1 MNESRRRTSTAGIV
15 AGLAVLMVLASYC
28 SNSESRTGDPKPAV
42 SAVAAKP
49 ATAEKPCADCPPAGS
64 QSAGGRRHLA
74 GDARAKAR
82 RTPEEVAQTG
92 EKLGGVLA
100 KLAEASGEAPSETYD
115 PQAIV
120 DKVGS
125 EVEPLFTWVRDNTW
139 LVPYQGSLRG
149 PAGVLMDRLGNS
161 LDRALL
167 LCDLLGRAGLDAR
180 LAHAALSEKQAR
192 EILDKAAAPPAPPA
206 PRAAPPLTDA
216 DREAIKGYASEF
228 GVDER
233 ALFKAVEDETARR
246 TALAGRASRGE
257 ADILPGLLDL
267 AAKHRTQNAD
277 AETRQAVEDLRDHW
291 WVRVETDSG
300 TADLDPSLPDAVPGK
315 ALTAAEGTTAPDG
328 LDEGM
333 IHRIVLRVV
342 MERWEAGRSAEQ
354 EVLRREFRPSE
365 TAGRRMILSH
375 APADWPD
382 MPDTLRRKDAPKRLH
397 DAILKQ
403 KGWTPVLKVGDDEE
417 KGSGFDAAGQLLAKG
432 AKKKGG
438 GGPLGGLGG
447 GLMGGAAGGS
457 ETPAADEKSVLTAE
471 WVEYEILS
479 PGRPAR
485 TVRRELFDLVGPAGR
500 AGSSVP
506 RPQVDD
512 AARMTRSLALLGRTE
527 ILPLY
532 CRWSE
537 DYARY
542 LADGHLLAEQE
553 ALLSFYDVDTLKK
566 PEEVLEKLSQL
577 DRLPAALYQIARA
590 GRVPGGY
597 LASPNILSLHSIF
610 WEDAKGVL
618 QRGAAIDIVD
628 NSGAVRPALAE
639 EAFRTRLA
647 QGVRDSVRESVLS
660 AQAQGDDPLTR
671 FYREAAK
678 AGVGWLAA
686 APGDAGVLAK
696 VELPPDL
703 VARLREAMRDGDV
716 VVFPKRAVVLDG
728 RPVVRWWKFDPASG
742 DALVLDERGWG
753 QPMTSYVQKVERIM
767 QLKGWVE
774 LGADILKCALTG
786 VVAAFG
792 NDPKMDTN
800 AFLTCIQVILCNQ
813 LYNQFEDYCDLETNW
828 TNFILKQIA
837 GYLAGEFCDL
847 VSDDETWKGASS

>member
-1 MNESRRRTSTAGIV
+1 MNESRRRISTAGIV
-15 AGLAVLMVLASYC
+15 AGLAVLMVLASFC
-28 SNSESRTGDPKPAV
+28 SKSESSAGDPKPAV
-42 SAVAAKP
+42 AAK
-49 ATAEKPCADCPPAGS
+49 AQEPCADCPPAGAVGS
-64 QSAGGRRHLA
+64 QAAGGRRHLA
-74 GDARAKAR
+74 KDARPKTR
-82 RTPEEVAQTG
+82 RSPEEMAQTG
-92 EKLGGVLA
+92 EKLGAVLA
-100 KLAEASGEAPSETYD
+100 KLSEASAEIPAETYE
-115 PQAIV
+115 PQAVV
-120 DKVGS
+120 DETGS
-125 EVEPLFTWVRDNTW
+125 DVEALFAWVRDNTY
-139 LVPYQGSLRG
+139 LVPYRGSLRG
-149 PAGVLMDRLGNS
+149 PAGVLMDKLGNS

-167 LCDLLGRAGLDAR
+167 LHDLLAKAGHEAR
-180 LAHAALSEKQAR
+180 LAHATLTEGQAR
-192 EILDKAAAPPAPPA
+192 DILDKAVAPPAEAETAAGPA
-206 PRAAPPLTDA
+206 LSAADK
-216 DREAIKGYASEF
+216 EAIEGYAAEF
-228 GVDER
+228 GLDAKTLFQAVD
-233 ALFKAVEDETARR
+233 DEVARR
-246 TALAGRASRGE
+246 ARLARRATEGE
-257 ADILPGLLDL
+257 KGILTNLLDL
-267 AAKHRTQNAD
+267 TAKHRTQAPD
-277 AETRQAVEDLRDHW
+277 DETRRGIDDLRDHW
-291 WVRVETDSG
+291 WVQADTESG
-300 TADLDPSLPDAVPGK
+300 TVDLDPSLPDAAPGK
-315 ALTAAEGTTAPDG
+315 ALTEADETTAPDG

-342 MERWEAGRSAEQ
+342 MERWADGRLEEQ
-354 EVLRREFRPSE
+354 EILRRELHPSE

-382 MPDTLRRKDAPKRLH
+382 MPDMLRRKDAPKRLH

-403 KGWTPVLKVGDDEE
+403 KGWTPVLNLGDEE
-417 KGSGFDAAGQLLAKG
+417 ERGAGFSDAGRLQAKG
-432 AKKKGG
+432 EPKKRS

-447 GLMGGAAGGS
+447 GLTGGLTGGGGEPQAA
-457 ETPAADEKSVLTAE
+457 EAKSILTAE
-471 WVEYEILS
+471 WIEYEVLS

-485 TVRRELFDLVGPAGR
+485 KVRREVFDLIGPSGR
-500 AGSSVP
+500 SGSAVS

-512 AARMTRSLALLGRTE
+512 AARLTRSLALLGRTE

-553 ALLSFYDVDTLKK
+553 ALLSFYDADTLKE

-628 NSGAVRPALAE
+628 NAGAVRPALAG
-639 EAFRTRLA
+639 EAFQIRLA
-647 QGVRDSVRESVLS
+647 QGVRDSVRESALS
-660 AQAQGDDPLTR
+660 APAQGDDPLTR
-671 FYREAAK
+671 FYREADK
-678 AGVGWLAA
+678 AAVGWLAA
-686 APGDAGVLAK
+686 SPADGGALSGVGLA
-696 VELPPDL
+696 PDL

-728 RPVVRWWKFDPASG
+728 RPVVRWWRVDPASG

-753 QPMTSYVQKVERIM
+753 QAMTSYVQKVERIM

-786 VVAAFG
+786 VIAAFG
-792 NDPKMDTN
+792 DDETMDTN

-847 VSDDETWKGASS
+847 VSDGETWKGASS

>member
-1 MNESRRRTSTAGIV
+1 MSGSRRCPSTAGIV
-15 AGLAVLMVLASYC
+15 AGLAVLTVLTSFC
-28 SNSESRTGDPKPAV
+28 SKSESRSEDPTP
-42 SAVAAKP
+42 AVAAKADMAAGP
-49 ATAEKPCADCPPAGS
+49 AATTAAPCADCPPAGS

-74 GDARAKAR
+74 PGARTKAG
-82 RTPEEVAQTG
+82 RTPEEMAQTG

-100 KLAEASGEAPSETYD
+100 KLVEASGEAPSETYD

-125 EVEPLFTWVRDNTW
+125 EVEPLFAWVRDNTW

-167 LCDLLGRAGLDAR
+167 LCDLLDKAGVDAR
-180 LAHAALSEKQAR
+180 LAHAVLSEKQAR
-192 EILDKAAAPPAPPA
+192 EILDKAAVPPAPSA
-206 PRAAPPLTDA
+206 PPAAPPLTDA
-216 DREAIKGYASEF
+216 DRETIQGYASEY

-257 ADILPGLLDL
+257 TDILPGLLDL
-267 AAKHRTQNAD
+267 AAKHRIQNAD

-300 TADLDPSLPDAVPGK
+300 TADLDPSLPDSVPGK
-315 ALTAAEGTTAPDG
+315 ALAAAAETVEPRRI
-328 LDEGM
+328 DEALF
-333 IHRIVLRVV
+333 HKVVFRVV
-342 MERWEAGRSAEQ
+342 MEKWEAGRLQEQ
-354 EVLRREFRPSE
+354 EVLRHEFVPSGV
-365 TAGRRMILSH
+365 AGRRMVLSH

-382 MPDTLRRKDAPKRLH
+382 MPDMLRRKDASRRLH

-417 KGSGFDAAGQLLAKG
+417 KGSGFDAAGQLLAEG
-432 AKKKGG
+432 ARKKGG

-447 GLMGGAAGGS
+447 GLMGGVAGGS
-457 ETPAADEKSVLTAE
+457 ETQAADKKSVLTAE

-485 TVRRELFDLVGPAGR
+485 KVRRELFDLVGPAVR
-500 AGSSVP
+500 AGSSAP
-506 RPQVDD
+506 QPQVDD
-512 AARMTRSLALLGRTE
+512 AARLTRSLALLGRTE

-553 ALLSFYDVDTLKK
+553 ALLSFYDVATLKK

-597 LASPNILSLHSIF
+597 LASPNILSVHSIF

-628 NSGAVRPALAE
+628 NAGAVHPALAE

-647 QGVRDSVRESVLS
+647 QGVRGSVWESVLS
-660 AQAQGDDPLTR
+660 GPAAGEDPLAR

-678 AGVGWLAA
+678 AGGGWLAA
-686 APGDAGVLAK
+686 APGDAGALAK

-703 VARLREAMRDGDV
+703 VARLREAMKDGDV

-728 RPVVRWWKFDPASG
+728 LPVVRWWKVDPASG
-742 DALVLDERGWG
+742 DALVFDERGWG
-753 QPMTSYVQKVERIM
+753 QAMTSYVQKVERIM

-786 VVAAFG
+786 VIAAFG
-792 NDPKMDTN
+792 DDEKMDTN

-828 TNFILKQIA
+828 TNFILKQLA

-847 VSDDETWKGASS
+847 VSDDETWK